1 MTKTELIEKLTL
13 RQRHLAASDVEVAV
27 KLLLEQVS
35 ETLARGDRIEVRGFG
50 SFSVHYRAPRA
61 GRNPRTGEAVAL
73 PSKYVPHFKPGTA
86 LRERVNAAAS
96 NTGAS

>member
-86 LRERVNAAAS
+86 LRERVNASAS